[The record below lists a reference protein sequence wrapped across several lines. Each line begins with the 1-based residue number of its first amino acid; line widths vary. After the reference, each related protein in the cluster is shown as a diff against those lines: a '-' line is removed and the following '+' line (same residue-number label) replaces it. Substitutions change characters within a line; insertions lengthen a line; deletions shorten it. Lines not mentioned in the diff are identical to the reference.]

1 MATWTYWGTTCS
13 GTSAST
19 TDCTWDTWTTSGTS
33 ATTTDTWTNWDDAY
47 TPYSVYTYTPIKR
60 DRLLIHYER
69 MQQKINLAWRQIIAD
84 RLKEDRAEA
93 ETTAK
98 ALLLDLVSQKEFD
111 LYEKTGRLLVKG
123 RKQSYIVKKH
133 GGVDIVLNNDKIK
146 DLCVHLNSASKY
158 PETDN
163 VIAMKLHI
171 EQAEEEFLKTANHY
185 SPRNLGEMEK
195 FFLKAVKLAS

>member
-1 MATWTYWGTTCS
+1 MATWTNWEGTTYS

-33 ATTTDTWTNWDDAY
+33 AITDTWQRWDQSY
-47 TPYSVYTYTPIKR
+47 VYTSYESI
-60 DRLLIHYER
+60 DFLLRHYQK
-69 MQQKINLAWRQIIAD
+69 MQAEINHIWRGIIANQ
-84 RLKEDRAEA
+84 LKEDRAEA

-123 RKQSYIVKKH
+123 RKQSYIVKKQ

-185 SPRNLGEMEK
+185 SPRNLGEMERE
-195 FFLKAVKLAS
+195 FLRAVNG

>member
-33 ATTTDTWTNWDDAY
+33 ATNDIWQHWDQSY
-47 TPYSVYTYTPIKR
+47 VYTSYESI
-60 DRLLIHYER
+60 DFLLRHYQK
-69 MQQKINLAWRQIIAD
+69 MQAEINRIWRGIIANQ
-84 RLKEDRAEA
+84 LKEDRAEA

-98 ALLLDLVSQKEFD
+98 VLLLDLVSQKEFD

-123 RKQSYIVKKH
+123 RKQSYIINKQ
-133 GGVDIVLNNDKIK
+133 GGVDIILNNDKIK

-171 EQAEEEFLKTANHY
+171 EQAEEEFLKTANHH

-195 FFLKAVKLAS
+195 EFLIAVNE

>member
-1 MATWTYWGTTCS
+1 MATWSYW
-13 GTSAST
+13 TSATSNTSSSIST
-19 TDCTWDTWTTSGTS
+19 GDSWYSWTTSSGTS
-33 ATTTDTWTNWDDAY
+33 ATTDTWQRWDQSY
-47 TPYSVYTYTPIKR
+47 VYTSYESPKR
-60 DRLLIHYER
+60 DFLIVHYQK
-69 MQQKINLAWRQIIAD
+69 MQAEINRIWRGIIANQ
-84 RLKEDRAEA
+84 LKEDRAEA

-133 GGVDIVLNNDKIK
+133 GGVDIILNNDRIK
-146 DLCVHLNSASKY
+146 DLCVHLNGTDKNKC

-171 EQAEEEFLKTANHY
+171 EQAEEEFLKTANHH

-195 FFLKAVKLAS
+195 EFLRAVNE

>member
-1 MATWTYWGTTCS
+1 MATWTNWEGTTYS

-33 ATTTDTWTNWDDAY
+33 AITDTWQRWDQSY
-47 TPYSVYTYTPIKR
+47 VYTSYESI
-60 DRLLIHYER
+60 DFLLRHYQK
-69 MQQKINLAWRQIIAD
+69 MQAEINRIWRGIIANQ
-84 RLKEDRAEA
+84 LKEDRAEA

-146 DLCVHLNSASKY
+146 DLCVHLNSTDKNRC

-163 VIAMKLHI
+163 VIAMKFHI
-171 EQAEEEFLKTANHY
+171 EQAEEEFLKTANHH

-195 FFLKAVKLAS
+195 EFLRAVNE